1 MQRTTTTILAWG
13 VYEFAVGATLL
24 LAPNVFLGVL
34 GLPATDEVWI
44 RLCGVLALVIG
55 YFFVQSARVGHVPF
69 YRWSIHV
76 RIGVGLM
83 FTALVVSGLGPPI
96 LLLFALV
103 DALGAA
109 WTATALRADTRRAT

>member
-44 RLCGVLALVIG
+44 RVAGVLALVIG
-55 YFFVQSARVGHVPF
+55 SFFVQSARAGTLPF
-69 YRWSIHV
+69 YRLSIYV
-76 RIGVGLM
+76 RIGAGLL
-83 FTALVVSGLGPPI
+83 FAALVIFRLGPPI
-96 LLLFALV
+96 LLLFVLV
-103 DALGAA
+103 EWLGAA